1 MPSTNLVIGRIQVL
15 REGIT
20 SVGIG
25 MPVRPLS
32 DRHDFWL
39 GHLGVLVGLACKE
52 LCLSS

>member
-1 MPSTNLVIGRIQVL
+1 MPSTNLVIGRVQVL

-25 MPVRPLS
+25 MPVRPLG
-32 DRHDFWL
+32 DRHNLWL
-39 GHLGVLVGLACKE
+39 GHLRIPLGLACEE